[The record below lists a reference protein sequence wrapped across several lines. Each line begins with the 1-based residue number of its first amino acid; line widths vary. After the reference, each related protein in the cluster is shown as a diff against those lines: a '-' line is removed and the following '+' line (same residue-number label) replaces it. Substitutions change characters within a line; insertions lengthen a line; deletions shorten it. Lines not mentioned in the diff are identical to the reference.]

1 MERNCKRILSL
12 LLAFVMV
19 LGLMPGSVLAADG
32 SAAADTTELEVEVYV
47 DRQQTVSLEGTVI
60 PDDSGVAGIAAVEA
74 ETRIMGATGSTNAF
88 DEGYVPL
95 ADNLYTFEQQSDG
108 TWLIF
113 AQVEGTTLY
122 VDPHAGAGNGGRPS
136 RDYKTY
142 ITLEEG
148 TDGAVKLHEL
158 GGGYLHFWD
167 NDDSRLYW
175 DQCTVDGGHTGHHLL
190 LYRPAA
196 ENEEASQEIPGFVKV
211 EGVSGIVSGGQYLV
225 VGKANSGGYYAL
237 RPSLSTASKY
247 HHLCRVAGPV
257 TELTITGISEG
268 SGTILAG
275 KYQLKV
281 TVLAPGVVSVTLD
294 YNYEGAPENGTL
306 RVLSGDPIGQMPVP
320 MRPGYTFLGWYR
332 DGAKI
337 TDSYVV
343 TESVTLT
350 ADWVTV
356 PTKEKPAGGTTT
368 NGQPFPE
375 YFDNGSAYC
384 YRIPGIVTL
393 SDGTVVAMAD
403 QRWNTWADCG
413 GLDTII
419 SASKDNGKTWT
430 YTYANYLGDNGDV
443 YNPWSTT
450 FIDPAIATDGETVY
464 MIADLFPAG
473 VSTMANGYASQAGSG
488 GFNENG
494 KLMLRDLV
502 GDTYRH
508 GNSSEKAAYLSMAT
522 SRSYDF
528 YLDPNA
534 DGSYTIR
541 READDGAIAGYTV
554 DAFFNIRSA
563 DGSVDTN
570 LFMADSPY
578 QVYPTNYLYL
588 TTSDNGLD
596 WSAPE
601 LIVAKQASETALLIG
616 PGSGTY
622 DAVHGNMVFTAYS
635 YSGSAAS
642 QRTCLLWAGADGIW
656 HRSENATT
664 DVWSSEA
671 SAVVLDDGTVRVF
684 YRSGS
689 SILCYTDYLW
699 VDGEY
704 VRDEGSTSV
713 STGAVKNSGNGCML
727 SAVKYPEKVN
737 GREMILVAT
746 PATSNSRSDGH
757 IYGFY
762 VKKDGSM
769 ELVADYDITAN
780 SAEYYAYS
788 CLTVLTQG
796 EEAGSLAL
804 FWEDSWASSPAA
816 ATIRYSV
823 IAMEDVLAGVKE
835 VVHRDVR
842 LTVGETAV
850 FQDDEGYYVGEDTSE
865 LDGGVASAAIT
876 GTVTEPALAA
886 GEAVSAIADGTYILV
901 NTRAGKPLFN
911 SAASADGGNGL
922 SLSGTGDNVA
932 PGGIWTIKAVSG
944 GYTVQDADGNYL
956 TIGSNTAGL
965 TAAESIVSIA
975 PNGTS
980 WTISQSGAYLNDFGG
995 KSICAAGW
1003 QHSSA
1008 PTDAGSQ
1015 WRICTVQERP
1025 VAGISEITFTGVGI
1039 GQTQVLIGN
1048 VLYSIT
1054 VTEDVPVNP
1063 FTDVPEDSF
1072 FLEPVLWAAEKDIT
1086 KGVDATHFGPEQACS
1101 RAQVVAFLWRAA
1113 GFPEPVSAANPFSDV
1128 KESDFFYKAVLW
1140 AVEQGITSGVSA
1152 DRFDPNA
1159 PCTRAQ
1165 VVTFLWRAMGS
1176 RACDSEPAFADIQ
1189 PGQYYSTAVA
1199 WALETGITSG
1209 LGGNLFGPET
1219 VCNRAQ
1225 VVTFLYRAYNEAGND
1240 ALPK

>member
-1 MERNCKRILSL
+1 
-12 LLAFVMV
+12 
-19 LGLMPGSVLAADG
+19 
-32 SAAADTTELEVEVYV
+32 
-47 DRQQTVSLEGTVI
+47 
-60 PDDSGVAGIAAVEA
+60 
-74 ETRIMGATGSTNAF
+74 
-88 DEGYVPL
+88 
-95 ADNLYTFEQQSDG
+95 
-108 TWLIF
+108 
-113 AQVEGTTLY
+113 
-122 VDPHAGAGNGGRPS
+122 
-136 RDYKTY
+136 
-142 ITLEEG
+142 
-148 TDGAVKLHEL
+148 
-158 GGGYLHFWD
+158 
-167 NDDSRLYW
+167 
-175 DQCTVDGGHTGHHLL
+175 
-190 LYRPAA
+190 
-196 ENEEASQEIPGFVKV
+196 
-211 EGVSGIVSGGQYLV
+211 
-225 VGKANSGGYYAL
+225 
-237 RPSLSTASKY
+237 
-247 HHLCRVAGPV
+247 
-257 TELTITGISEG
+257 
-268 SGTILAG
+268 
-275 KYQLKV
+275 
-281 TVLAPGVVSVTLD
+281 
-294 YNYEGAPENGTL
+294 
-306 RVLSGDPIGQMPVP
+306 
-320 MRPGYTFLGWYR
+320 
-332 DGAKI
+332 
-337 TDSYVV
+337 
-343 TESVTLT
+343 
-350 ADWVTV
+350 
-356 PTKEKPAGGTTT
+356 
-368 NGQPFPE
+368 
-375 YFDNGSAYC
+375 
-384 YRIPGIVTL
+384 
-393 SDGTVVAMAD
+393 
-403 QRWNTWADCG
+403 
-413 GLDTII
+413 
-419 SASKDNGKTWT
+419 
-430 YTYANYLGDNGDV
+430 
-443 YNPWSTT
+443 
-450 FIDPAIATDGETVY
+450 
-464 MIADLFPAG
+464 
-473 VSTMANGYASQAGSG
+473 
-488 GFNENG
+488 
-494 KLMLRDLV
+494 
-502 GDTYRH
+502 
-508 GNSSEKAAYLSMAT
+508 
-522 SRSYDF
+522 
-528 YLDPNA
+528 
-534 DGSYTIR
+534 
-541 READDGAIAGYTV
+541 
-554 DAFFNIRSA
+554 
-563 DGSVDTN
+563 
-570 LFMADSPY
+570 
-578 QVYPTNYLYL
+578 
-588 TTSDNGLD
+588 
-596 WSAPE
+596 
-601 LIVAKQASETALLIG
+601 
-616 PGSGTY
+616 
-622 DAVHGNMVFTAYS
+622 
-635 YSGSAAS
+635 
-642 QRTCLLWAGADGIW
+642 
-656 HRSENATT
+656 
-664 DVWSSEA
+664 
-671 SAVVLDDGTVRVF
+671 
-684 YRSGS
+684 
-689 SILCYTDYLW
+689 
-699 VDGEY
+699 
-704 VRDEGSTSV
+704 
-713 STGAVKNSGNGCML
+713 ML

-876 GTVTEPALAA
+876 GTVTETALAA